1 MLRVITSACL
11 VAGCLVSASVSSA
24 AQEVVHALTGTVS
37 SINNATK
44 TITVLQD
51 NGSQGIFADLSNG
64 KTRISFDKRIA
75 SETTAADAFDKKG
88 AYAIVFYVGDVG
100 AQSVVAL
107 KSLGTGP
114 FSATVGTV
122 EKIDNHDHSISLED
136 KTGAMQTFKINAQTI
151 AEGAMGVE
159 LGLKF
164 QAEKGDQVRV
174 VSTKLDGAP
183 TALFLRDM

>member
-1 MLRVITSACL
+1 MLRVFASACL
-11 VAGCLVSASVSSA
+11 VAGCLVSASVSSV

-37 SINNATK
+37 SINNVAK

-51 NGSQGIFADLSNG
+51 SGSQGVFADLTNAR
-64 KTRISFDKRIA
+64 THISFDKRIA
-75 SETTAADAFDKKG
+75 AETTAADAFDKKG
-88 AYAIVFYVGDVG
+88 AYAIVFYVGDAG
-100 AQSVVAL
+100 APSVVAL
-107 KSLGTGP
+107 KSLGSGP

-122 EKIDNHDHSISLED
+122 EKIDNHSHSILIED
-136 KTGAMQTFKINAQTI
+136 KSGATQTFKINAQTV

-159 LGLKF
+159 EGLKF

-174 VSTKLDGAP
+174 VSTTVDGTP